1 MGVTSF
7 LLLSSLG
14 LAMVQAQNC
23 PKPVPGNNMNLRGN
37 DILKD
42 TFENGAKVNF
52 ACSSGFTPGGGSP
65 SITCTNGIWSP
76 VTLICQ
82 KKTCGSAGEVTNGNI
97 EYVPDNEFGGK
108 AVVKCNTGFISVG
121 GIEMNCEDQGWTGR
135 LPVCEVQTCLP
146 PSQIENG
153 GYQPEREIYRYL
165 ENIVYSCRTPD
176 YTLVGENSRTCSSDG
191 TFKPD
196 PPTCAKIECKEPVVE
211 NGEWIS
217 GARPPYRP
225 KSTVVLQCTSGYTM
239 KGQATQTCDI
249 RGEWSP
255 GLPKCEIECKE
266 PVVENGQRESG
277 AQPPYRPKS
286 TVVLQ
291 CTSGY
296 TMKGQA
302 TQTCDIRGEWS
313 PGLPKCE
320 STGNQ
325 LSTIVGAVVAIILII
340 AICIGCGWYFG
351 FWKKKQTGE
360 PGGCVDPKL
369 LKVKPSDSED

>member
-255 GLPKCEIECKE
+255 GLPKCE
-266 PVVENGQRESG
+266 
-277 AQPPYRPKS
+277 
-286 TVVLQ
+286 
-291 CTSGY
+291 
-296 TMKGQA
+296 
-302 TQTCDIRGEWS
+302 
-313 PGLPKCE
+313 
-320 STGNQ
+320 STGNR
-325 LSTIVGAVVAIILII
+325 LLTIILAVVGAIMF
-340 AICIGCGWYFG
+340 AICVAYGLYLRFC
-351 FWKKKQTGE
+351 KKTQTGTQKDYRDSPTTKDGE
-360 PGGCVDPKL
+360 TEGLQTHCSIAMDDGEHWWTAIFRSLQTCCNTYCNRCCNGCCNGC
-369 LKVKPSDSED
+369 